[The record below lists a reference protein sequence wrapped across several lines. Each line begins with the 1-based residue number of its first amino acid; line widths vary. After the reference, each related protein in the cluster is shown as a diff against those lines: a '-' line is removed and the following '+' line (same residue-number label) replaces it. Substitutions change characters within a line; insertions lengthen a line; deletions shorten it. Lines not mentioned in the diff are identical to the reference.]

1 MWCVVGCID
10 VVCCGVVLCCVVLCC
25 VLLILLMCTNLG
37 HYSSKNAFFYTT
49 LFCVHHTLSLSLLNL
64 ISPHIIHSRDEKYKL
79 LCSSYSVPPH
89 IAVVMQFAKGTLTQ
103 TGPGRQYACTYTFAD
118 SVHPSVL
125 RAFKN
130 TE

>member
-1 MWCVVGCID
+1 MW
-10 VVCCGVVLCCVVLCC
+10 CCVVLCGVVQC
-25 VLLILLMCTNLG
+25 SEVLVLLVCLNLAQYTLKDTCTLHAFLFSKVASTLMCTSHSLTVTIFP
-37 HYSSKNAFFYTT
+37 STKLST
-49 LFCVHHTLSLSLLNL
+49 L
-64 ISPHIIHSRDEKYKL
+64 HSRDEKYKL

-89 IAVVMQFAKGTLTQ
+89 IAVVMQFAKGTLKQ
-103 TGPGRQYACTYTFAD
+103 KGPGSQYACTYTFAD